1 MIPDWPTWV
10 WGLFLLGLVAAF
22 CVIALIILAVVTVVR
37 FVAGARAHADL
48 EEGDER

>member
-10 WGLFLLGLVAAF
+10 WGLIILGLTAAL

-37 FVAGARAHADL
+37 FVAGVRAHAGL
-48 EEGDER
+48 EEGDGR